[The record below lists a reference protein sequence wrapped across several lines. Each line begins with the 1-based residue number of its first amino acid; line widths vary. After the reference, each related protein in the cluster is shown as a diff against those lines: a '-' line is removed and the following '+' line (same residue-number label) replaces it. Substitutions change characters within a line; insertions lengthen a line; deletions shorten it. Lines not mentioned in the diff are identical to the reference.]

1 MAKLTEGEKK
11 KLSNA
16 SVGLLGTGALAL
28 SGGAGAPATTG
39 QIVPSGSILG
49 QQGLRGM
56 RGVGGANWTIPPKGL
71 PSPGG
76 PIVPT
81 GQIVPSGSILG
92 QQGST
97 ARGAKSIAGVA
108 YDVSPPGLQGSTPI
122 ARQGAVTKAASGL
135 MKGGMLGALT
145 MPNTMGNAE
154 VPRHSQGLMDE
165 FFSSLSKEGQANA
178 QVQPAILGAT
188 PSPQTLGTA
197 PVAQEP
203 QEGGGFV
210 QGLKDFGYNYLG
222 PRLGETIGEKLGAQ
236 KYGTGISAEGELTG
250 QPFNPNTLPGQTAT
264 LGATGLEALGVLG
277 DSAKFTGG
285 TVGEYLTGIDMIE
298 GGPIQTPVP
307 SLESLEGVAPTAPVV
322 PSAGA
327 MEGLS
332 GEEGSAQREY
342 YDYVRGGGQMTPEML
357 SQLQETAEG
366 MNTTF
371 DPATGYS
378 REAFL
383 AAQDPALRTVN
394 DLVGFNP
401 ADKGQSLSDFMAY
414 RDDPSQRTQ
423 MTMDAQGR
431 LQRSP
436 ATPMGAPSAEGEQPV
451 EQSEP
456 KALTQGDYR
465 NILRAQGVEGS
476 AQIVLAQ
483 QMMEEDEQKRQ
494 AGALAQERAQQII
507 NQGNQSN
514 QPKDTESTSFQKKKA
529 EWLEREE
536 LLREDNATDEEIAA
550 RRRAFLYGDKYD
562 AYLYED
568 NGTKPQPETSTA
580 GSGATPTV
588 TDETSYNALKTG
600 QKYIHNGKEYTK
612 K

>member
-1 MAKLTEGEKK
+1 MAKLTKAEKD
-11 KLSNA
+11 KLQNTQIGAPKDKPPLLDSQQDPSLA
-16 SVGLLGTGALAL
+16 YGVGTMGALI
-28 SGGAGAPATTG
+28 GASRTYQGVPVGPSKPGEYTGKLMGRPTPGTKLAIPGNQFPAA
-39 QIVPSGSILG
+39 PSGSNSL
-49 QQGLRGM
+49 
-56 RGVGGANWTIPPKGL
+56 ATPKGAPMQSGSL
-71 PSPGG
+71 
-76 PIVPT
+76 VPK
-81 GQIVPSGSILG
+81 GAPVQSGSLVPSSGKVAPYNVNYKTPS
-92 QQGST
+92 SM
-97 ARGAKSIAGVA
+97 ARAAGPLALYSLADAGVA
-108 YDVSPPGLQGSTPI
+108 KLTGKGINQRIGEGLGGAVGNLMYGDTNQGAMTQQELASVSQGVNPALLGEQGGALPSSEGGSMGGGMYGGSGQLPGGYGALGANVAALTEADPSQFQEGSLPTMMISGAQALQGAGDAAYGVAENVAEFVT
-122 ARQGAVTKAASGL
+122 GA
-135 MKGGMLGALT
+135 
-145 MPNTMGNAE
+145 
-154 VPRHSQGLMDE
+154 E
-165 FFSSLSKEGQANA
+165 FGEPK
-178 QVQPAILGAT
+178 QVA
-188 PSPQTLGTA
+188 
-197 PVAQEP
+197 
-203 QEGGGFV
+203 
-210 QGLKDFGYNYLG
+210 
-222 PRLGETIGEKLGAQ
+222 
-236 KYGTGISAEGELTG
+236 
-250 QPFNPNTLPGQTAT
+250 
-264 LGATGLEALGVLG
+264 
-277 DSAKFTGG
+277 
-285 TVGEYLTGIDMIE
+285 
-298 GGPIQTPVP
+298 P

-550 RRRAFLYGDKYD
+550 RRRAFLYGDRYD

-568 NGTKPQPETSTA
+568 NGGEVDVSTA
-580 GSGATPTV
+580 KQLMQEAGRDPIKARQL
-588 TDETSYNALKTG
+588 A
-600 QKYIHNGKEYTK
+600 KERGYSL
-612 K
+612 